1 MTKIV
6 DLRGDSRI
14 MGPTNPNRSVA
25 GITKIAR
32 HHSATATVMYGHSK
46 ITGEEHLAGGLV
58 VTTKLSCVMDQY
70 N

>member
-32 HHSATATVMYGHSK
+32 HHSATASGMYLHSK
-46 ITGEEHLAGGLV
+46 TDGVIKDGVLVGIT
-58 VTTKLSCVMDQY
+58 KSS
-70 N
+70 